1 LKQAGIPRIV
11 WGIALPLLFAEL
23 SEIVVQVTD
32 TIFLARVGVAEL
44 GAIALADSIWE
55 MFLVLPLGL
64 VDGIQILTGRLMG
77 RRQGRAAGEIFN
89 QGLLLIVVTVVV
101 LAALLAALLPWLAP
115 LVSDDPEVVVATE
128 RFLGVALFG
137 LPFTAAAF
145 GYSAL
150 LSSLGKTRVL
160 VPATILLAATNALLG
175 WVLIFGR
182 FGAPPMGIRG
192 AAIASVA
199 AEIVTFLFLTVYLVR
214 LPATR
219 RLGLFRFRGWNRRV
233 VRRLFRL
240 SGPVSLQGFVQAIRW
255 FLFFV
260 LVATLGP
267 VALAVASVVYACYVT
282 PRIPTEAFA
291 EAACSLTSR
300 LIGRDRPG
308 RVGIVIRSA
317 TTGASIITAPAVVLA
332 LIAPEWVLS
341 VFSLE
346 PSLLGAGVA
355 SLRVVALAMLIVTP
369 AEMWFAAVL
378 GTGDSPASLGLEV
391 LLTVLTLSGAAIGV
405 FVMSGGV
412 ELAWGAL
419 ALGWLAVLVASWAWM
434 RSGRWRQRAV

>member
-1 LKQAGIPRIV
+1 
-11 WGIALPLLFAEL
+11 
-23 SEIVVQVTD
+23 
-32 TIFLARVGVAEL
+32 
-44 GAIALADSIWE
+44 
-55 MFLVLPLGL
+55 M
-64 VDGIQILTGRLMG
+64 
-77 RRQGRAAGEIFN
+77 
-89 QGLLLIVVTVVV
+89 VTVVV

-282 PRIPTEAFA
+282 LRIPTEAFA

-308 RVGIVIRSA
+308 RVGIVVRSA

-346 PSLLGAGVA
+346 PSLLRGGSEPARGGPCHAHRDVVRGGAGD
-355 SLRVVALAMLIVTP
+355 RRQPGLARARGP
-369 AEMWFAAVL
+369 AD
-378 GTGDSPASLGLEV
+378 GPDSLGGRDRSVRDVRRGRARLGSARPGMARGARRLVGVDAVGEV
-391 LLTVLTLSGAAIGV
+391 APAGGLGRPPDRMTLV
-405 FVMSGGV
+405 RR
-412 ELAWGAL
+412 
-419 ALGWLAVLVASWAWM
+419 
-434 RSGRWRQRAV
+434 RSA